1 MKISKSFKIYIH
13 IILALLFTSYL
24 HANPDLSKN
33 LVVHDK
39 PLDILELKFKDIN
52 LQEVDLT
59 KNKGNIMI
67 INFWASWCPPCR
79 KEHQFLMLL
88 QSESQIKILGINF
101 KDKKSNALTFLKEL
115 GDPYNYS
122 ASDPE
127 GRTSIKLGIYGIP
140 ESILIDKDLKIIK
153 KYIGPIGN
161 QEYKEIIKIIK

>member
-1 MKISKSFKIYIH
+1 
-13 IILALLFTSYL
+13 
-24 HANPDLSKN
+24 
-33 LVVHDK
+33 
-39 PLDILELKFKDIN
+39 
-52 LQEVDLT
+52 
-59 KNKGNIMI
+59 
-67 INFWASWCPPCR
+67 
-79 KEHQFLMLL
+79 MLL

>member
-1 MKISKSFKIYIH
+1 MKTKIALSFLVPLFILVIFY
-13 IILALLFTSYL
+13 LALNTNNRYS
-24 HANPDLSKN
+24 AKN
-33 LVVHDK
+33 LIGNKIESFRLNSLNKNMLISSDA
-39 PLDILELKFKDIN
+39 
-52 LQEVDLT
+52 LT
-59 KNKGNIMI
+59 QNSYSL

>member
-1 MKISKSFKIYIH
+1 MKTKIALSFLVPLFILVIFY
-13 IILALLFTSYL
+13 LALNTNNRYS
-24 HANPDLSKN
+24 PKN
-33 LVVHDK
+33 LIGNKIESFRLNSLNKNMLISSDA
-39 PLDILELKFKDIN
+39 
-52 LQEVDLT
+52 LT
-59 KNKGNIMI
+59 QNSYSL